1 MAFTD
6 YCTFRALIKYL
17 CTKIIRW
24 WNGKSFITNRMQACC
39 NGSIVNYYFI
49 IINVRRPA
57 PHYTTAL
64 SAQLCPWPVWI
75 VWDQL
80 RLQYVSSCRPVLT
93 GSSTCWRQTIHRH
106 VSHLSVVCDSVS
118 FIPQCVITILQI
130 ICYLAEFMYIISR
143 CCFVYICSVCWTK
156 FV

>member
-1 MAFTD
+1 MES
-6 YCTFRALIKYL
+6 L
-17 CTKIIRW
+17 
-24 WNGKSFITNRMQACC
+24 FITNRMQACC

-118 FIPQCVITILQI
+118 FILSVLLQYYKSPVTLLNVCV
-130 ICYLAEFMYIISR
+130 
-143 CCFVYICSVCWTK
+143 
-156 FV
+156 